1 LVLYFQRHSFPM
13 NFILLS
19 AFTLAEAFTLGVAVA
34 FYETTIVLQALLIT
48 IGVFAG
54 LTLFTFQSKV
64 RSFISKS
71 ILIFLM
77 SISRDLV

>member
-1 LVLYFQRHSFPM
+1 M

-48 IGVFAG
+48 IGVFGG
-54 LTLFTFQSKV
+54 LTLFTFQSKACP
-64 RSFISKS
+64 FISES
-71 ILIFLM
+71 I
-77 SISRDLV
+77 